1 MLYGTDKQKRAE
13 RIVHEDKGV
22 FFLHDYPNIISS
34 IKDYYGLS
42 AEFPFEQLVTHSKI
56 QKKLSFVSKGVYNLL
71 KYDNRNQLKIM
82 AVGVKL
88 FSINKRTLDKSGQIE
103 QCLYRVCQDGLMYV
117 IPFMRKR
124 VYFCGQDLFIQ
135 LIKGV
140 DVRHSDLPEE
150 LKELLDNLSSG
161 CVVMILLKDF
171 EIGKFKHQEIFD
183 MDKDA
188 YLKFLRENYLDA
200 ICCYNSAVRLSSM
213 INKEHQHVFNM
224 KYNL

>member
-1 MLYGTDKQKRAE
+1 MLSGSEKQKRAE

-22 FFLHDYPNIISS
+22 FFLHDYPQITST
-34 IKDYYGLS
+34 IKEYYGLS
-42 AEFPFEQLVTHSKI
+42 NEFPFEQLITHSKI

-71 KYDNRNQLKIM
+71 QHDNRNQLKIM
-82 AVGVKL
+82 ACGVKL
-88 FSINKRTLDKSGQIE
+88 FSINKKTLDKSGQIE
-103 QCLYRVCQDGLMYV
+103 HCLYRVCQDGLMYA

-124 VYFCGQDLFIQ
+124 VYFCGKELFLQ

-140 DVRHSDLPEE
+140 DVRHSDLPGE
-150 LKELLDNLSSG
+150 LKGLLDSPSSG

-171 EIGKFKHQEIFD
+171 ELETFKHADVFG
-183 MDKDA
+183 MDKEC

-213 INKEHQHVFNM
+213 INKEHQHVFYM